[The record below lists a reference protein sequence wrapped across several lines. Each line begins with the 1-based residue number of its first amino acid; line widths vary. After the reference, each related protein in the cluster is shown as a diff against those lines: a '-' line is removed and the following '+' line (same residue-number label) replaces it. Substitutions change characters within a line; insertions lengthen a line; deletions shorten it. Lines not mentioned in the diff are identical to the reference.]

1 MKTLPTWIEID
12 LDALIDN
19 IRAIQSKVSASVR
32 IMLMVKADAYG
43 HGAVEI
49 ASAAEGH
56 VDGFAVATTD
66 EAIELSSAGIAKKIL
81 IISPILS
88 EEVPAVVDRGF
99 VTTVAT
105 LESATQISD
114 YAMAKGRI
122 AELHIEVDTG
132 MGRAGVLPSEIDE
145 LLAGI
150 ATLGGVRIAGMFTH
164 FPVAEA
170 DRQFTCDQIAQFS
183 DIANRA
189 NAAGTV
195 IPTLHCANSA
205 AIACIKESHFDMVR
219 PGLIAYGHDP
229 VPQGSGLSVRP
240 VMHWKCR
247 IIQLREV
254 PTGTTI
260 SYGRTFTAQRP
271 TRVAVLPVGYGHGYP
286 LRLSNCGEVI
296 VSGTRAPILGRVTM
310 DMTMVDVTDAK
321 PQAKVGDEVVLL
333 GAGGGLAVTVDEI
346 AHWVGTISYEVLT
359 RISKRVP
366 RTYFRDGKLQ
376 STKSLLGVT
385 STK

>member
-19 IRAIQSKVSASVR
+19 IRAIQSKVSDSVR

-49 ASAAEGH
+49 ASAAESH

-81 IISPILS
+81 IISPILA

-99 VTTVAT
+99 VTTAAT

-114 YAMAKGRI
+114 YAMVKGSI

-145 LLAGI
+145 LLARI
-150 ATLGGVRIAGMFTH
+150 ATLGGVKIAGMFTH

-170 DRQFTCDQIAQFS
+170 DRQFTRDQIAQFG
-183 DIANRA
+183 DIAKRV
-189 NAAGTV
+189 NAAGIV

-229 VPQGSGLSVRP
+229 VPGGSGLSVRP

-271 TRVAVLPVGYGHGYP
+271 TWVAVLPVGYGHGYP

-310 DMTMVDVTDAK
+310 DMTMVDVTDVK
-321 PQAKVGDEVVLL
+321 PQARVGDEVVLL
-333 GAGGGLAVTVDEI
+333 GAEDGLAVNVDEI

-366 RTYFRDGKLQ
+366 RTYFRDGKLK